1 MTWIYST
8 ASADG
13 DLPLPYLLRVTIRP
27 LGEEGHDTHH
37 RPGAVSLPPVARIRP
52 DPPRPAGRPAADRGT
67 RAAPAGQRIARRGRP
82 GGPRG
87 RTGHRLVPGRHARG
101 ITDVRHAGARQAADR
116 DGRAAAPVVAAGPA
130 RGCGRPRRRA
140 P

>member
-1 MTWIYST
+1 MTWIYSA

-13 DLPLPYLLRVTIRP
+13 DLPPPYLLRVTIGP
-27 LGEEGHDTHH
+27 LNEEGRHDTNR
-37 RPGAVSLPPVARIRP
+37 RPGTVSLPPAAGIRLGP
-52 DPPRPAGRPAADRGT
+52 RRPPHPAGRPAADRGT
-67 RAAPAGQRIARRGRP
+67 GAAPAGQRTARRGHP

-130 RGCGRPRRRA
+130 RGPGRP
-140 P
+140 